1 VGRGRSR
8 GEKSVVCVEGGKYK
22 GFGYFE
28 ESEGELSLQ
37 EMRNYVKPYA
47 HNRDIQ
53 KIICGYLKANV
64 SDKQI
69 RYQLNQESTE
79 MSC

>member
-1 VGRGRSR
+1 
-8 GEKSVVCVEGGKYK
+8 VEEGKYK

-28 ESEGELSLQ
+28 ESEQDLTLQ
-37 EMRNYVKPYA
+37 EMRNYIKPYA

-64 SDKQI
+64 SDRQI
-69 RYQLNQESTE
+69 RYQLNQENPQESY
-79 MSC
+79 